1 MVPEGLL
8 PSNPVETIHDYAPN
22 SEHSAFDRDESL
34 ETNQNIQERIERR
47 RAIAERAQRCIEEV
61 EASGQHP
68 YLRPHQ
74 LEGYLN
80 SLRLIADYDPG
91 ASDPGRGHLIAPTG
105 SGKSAVAIAIAHDTG
120 ARTLFV
126 TSRNVLVDQM
136 KDESVPDFAPDMQV
150 QELSGRTTAKR
161 LDRADDNTDDINLT
175 NYLYIAHGGEAH
187 TPKPGEYDLTILD
200 EAHAAL
206 GPKVQ
211 QKLKPIENES
221 MAVIATTATPK
232 TLADSVIRHYPTELA
247 HQTMLDGIREGYLSG
262 IQIFAA
268 HSGRSFDD
276 KVHGPTRDYTSK
288 SMESLIA
295 DPERNELIYDMA
307 LHGLEHTDGTGL
319 IVCIRGNEQQHAQ
332 DIAAGL
338 AAKKHPLHNRNV
350 YIEAIGDHRKDSHAA
365 IEALKH
371 GEIDY
376 LTTTEM
382 ATQGVDFRTL
392 RIGIVATSVR
402 SPLKLEQIMGRGM
415 RPKDDPFL
423 LYQLFD
429 TPRNN
434 PESLALAWDILG
446 IQAPKQGMAVLPP
459 GMPEHTLAPTE
470 TLPPR
475 LQPFLE
481 KIPPDEQDPQSTVGS
496 PRLAVDSDAVTAAHE
511 SGIPLTRLQEQT
523 GIRRSI
529 LRRIL
534 FDNVYTAHM
543 AENEDGDIEEHYP
556 EEASILLDYLVSRP
570 EDKTLSAA
578 AQELSVTHAKL
589 VHYLGQFSI
598 HAPFLYPRDEQ
609 RWALMQRYLSPAQ
622 RSLLKERIK
631 LPRDIASHEIGL
643 QEMARRASS
652 FNFRSREYLEI
663 RGFTPEPITS
673 LSGKRVFVYDRAAM
687 EAYID
692 SYTNALPLPNK
703 VDFTSVRNVA
713 RTHPDA
719 RDYHVF
725 AAASILGVPVTFYKV
740 NARHRDEFIDNTHL
754 EKIEELLPKIIAY
767 YDKKHAERSAQDPS
781 YNRHHSKERVATPT
795 ERDLDPDTQ
804 EYADERITLAEF
816 LDTLI
821 IPIPEVQLRQTIKE
835 LSIDVGPR
843 GLRVADAQRIYA
855 AILKDAN
862 ETPTEEPYDTESS
875 SVQPNELVQPTLR
888 PKSHV
893 VLPRYVREL
902 SREPIVEPRNL
913 SSLQSNQYANTLL
926 AIAKFHPQ
934 FKDKAKVARTDEAIV
949 VDRPTYNKLFILLQQ
964 EIPRIGEHWVP
975 APQICQDHGIDPDSL
990 NAWLATGGY
999 DTKHLIP
1006 VLGSKGDRLY
1016 FCSPELARQAIDV
1029 LRSHA
1034 RRLPDELSYNV
1045 EATTT
1050 TDDA

>member
-1 MVPEGLL
+1 MVPEGLP
-8 PSNPVETIHDYAPN
+8 PSNPVETIYDYAPN

-126 TSRNVLVDQM
+126 TNRNILVDQM
-136 KDESVPDFAPDMQV
+136 NHESVPTFAPNLRV
-150 QELSGRTTAKR
+150 QELSGRTTTKR
-161 LDRADDNTDDINLT
+161 LENTGEETVDISLT
-175 NYLYIAHGGEAH
+175 NYFYITYGDEMLA
-187 TPKPGEYDLTILD
+187 PKPGEYDLTILD

-206 GPKVQ
+206 GPKVR
-211 QKLKPIENES
+211 QKLKPLEDAS
-221 MAVIATTATPK
+221 MATIATTATPK
-232 TLADSVIRHYPTELA
+232 TLADSVVKHYPTKLA
-247 HQTMLDGIREGYLSG
+247 RQTMLDGIQDGYLSG

-268 HSGRSFDD
+268 HSGRSFNDR
-276 KVHGPTRDYTSK
+276 VHGPTRDYTSK

-307 LHGLEHTDGTGL
+307 LHGLEHTGGTGL
-319 IVCIRGNEQQHAQ
+319 IVCIRGNEQQHAK

-338 AAKKHPLHNRNV
+338 ATKKHPHHDRNI
-350 YIEAIGDHRKDSHAA
+350 YIEAIGDHRNDNHAA

-371 GEIDY
+371 AEIDY

-382 ATQGVDFRTL
+382 ATQGVDFRAL
-392 RIGIVATSVR
+392 RIGIVATSIR

-415 RPKDDPFL
+415 RPKDVPFL

-429 TPRNN
+429 TPRND
-434 PESLALAWDILG
+434 PQSLAFAWDILG

-459 GMPEHTLAPTE
+459 GMSESTLVPAS

-475 LQPFLE
+475 LRPFLE
-481 KIPPDEQDPQSTVGS
+481 KIPPDEQDTQNTAGD
-496 PRLAVDSDAVTAAHE
+496 PRLAVNGSIATTAHE
-511 SGIPLTRLQEQT
+511 SHVSLTHLQEQT

-534 FDNVYTAHM
+534 FDNFYIANLT
-543 AENEDGDIEEHYP
+543 ENNEGDLEEHYP
-556 EEASILLDYLVSRP
+556 EEASVLLDYLVSRP
-570 EDKTLSAA
+570 EDQTLSAA
-578 AQELSVTHAKL
+578 TQELNITRSKL
-589 VHYLGQFSI
+589 MHYLGRFGI
-598 HAPFLYPRDEQ
+598 YAPFLYTRGEQ
-609 RWALMQRYLSPAQ
+609 QWSRMRRFLGPTQHQQLQ
-622 RSLLKERIK
+622 EQVN
-631 LPRDIASHEIGL
+631 LPRDIDSHEIGL
-643 QEMARRASS
+643 QEMAKRANN

-663 RGFTPEPITS
+663 RGFTPESIT
-673 LSGKRVFVYDRAAM
+673 LPNGRKAFVYDRATM
-687 EAYID
+687 EAYVD

-725 AAASILGVPVTFYKV
+725 AAASILDVPVTFYKV
-740 NARHRDEFIDNTHL
+740 NARYCDEFIDNTHL
-754 EKIEELLPKIIAY
+754 EKIEELLPKVIEY
-767 YDKKHAERSAQDPS
+767 YNKKHAERSAQDPS
-781 YNRHHSKERVATPT
+781 YNRHKSKERIVTPT

-804 EYADERITLAEF
+804 EHADERITLAEL
-816 LDTLI
+816 LDTMI
-821 IPIPEVQLRQTIKE
+821 TPIPEVQLRQTIKE

-1016 FCSPELARQAIDV
+1016 FCSPELARQAVDV